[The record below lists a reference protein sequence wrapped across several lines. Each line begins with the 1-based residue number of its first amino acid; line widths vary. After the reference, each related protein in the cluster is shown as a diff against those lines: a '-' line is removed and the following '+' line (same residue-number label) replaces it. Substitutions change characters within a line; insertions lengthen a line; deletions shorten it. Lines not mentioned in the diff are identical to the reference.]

1 MDARSNFKFG
11 IAYDDL
17 RAAGDMT
24 HSLAIIDARK
34 PYHWRHKFRP
44 SNAPSAELARKVR
57 ERFGWLL
64 DGSQQT

>member
-24 HSLAIIDARK
+24 HSLAII
-34 PYHWRHKFRP
+34 
-44 SNAPSAELARKVR
+44 NAASRTTGATN
-57 ERFGWLL
+57 FGQAMPRAQ
-64 DGSQQT
+64 S